1 MLNSN
6 HSEDGIRYPSIDQL
20 TEITHSKYRLVVAS
34 AKRARYLKNHPDE
47 KLIENPHSKRSIGIA
62 LEEIANGK
70 VAVVEAKEVDQD
82 ELTREAILNAL
93 KNR

>member
-1 MLNSN
+1 VLNNN

-20 TEITHSKYRLVVAS
+20 TEITHSKYRLVVAT

-47 KLIENPHSKRSIGIA
+47 VLVDNPHSKRAIGMA

-70 VAVVEAKEVDQD
+70 VAVVEAKDVDQD
-82 ELTREAILNAL
+82 ELTREAILKAL
-93 KNR
+93 KER

>member
-1 MLNSN
+1 MLNNN

-20 TEITHSKYRLVVAS
+20 TDITHSKYRLVVAC
-34 AKRARYLKNHPDE
+34 AKRARYLKHHPEE
-47 KLIENPHSKRSIGIA
+47 KLVESPHSKRAIGIA
-62 LEEIANGK
+62 LEEIVNGK